1 VPMRIVNTILDS
13 IYYGMLQPLFF
24 GIRGLLDFVF
34 LDSMSAL
41 SISQS
46 TQVVVVA
53 VCTVLL
59 AFCLR
64 SLLKVEVREKVF
76 REKFTVQKAE
86 RDTIGIIPDLKSR
99 DALYTSAD
107 QSIDED
113 FNTYLAQ
120 HYFRYVLIY
129 LLPLFLVMAWLNS
142 SLDEHVLPVVSGQA
156 YLFLLP
162 SKPLGMEGV
171 SVTMLFLLSY
181 VASLIVGFQVKK
193 RLFRKGQ

>member
-1 VPMRIVNTILDS
+1 
-13 IYYGMLQPLFF
+13 
-24 GIRGLLDFVF
+24 
-34 LDSMSAL
+34 MSAL

-162 SKPLGMEGV
+162 SKTTWYGGRLCNYA
-171 SVTMLFLLSY
+171 LFVELCCFVDSW
-181 VASLIVGFQVKK
+181 VPSEKKTFQK
-193 RLFRKGQ
+193 RAMRSSP